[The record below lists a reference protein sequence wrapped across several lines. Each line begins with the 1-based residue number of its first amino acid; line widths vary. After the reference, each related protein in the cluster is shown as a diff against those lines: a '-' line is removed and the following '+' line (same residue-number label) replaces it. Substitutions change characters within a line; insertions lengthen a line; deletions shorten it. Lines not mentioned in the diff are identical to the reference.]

1 MANCPLCKSK
11 LKIVTKKEDK
21 SLAFI
26 RCENQKTEKKGVEF
40 VEVGSCKFKINF
52 KTKLYKI
59 DKNEMKNLLDGKD
72 ITIKDGNILKLDLSN
87 EMFTKID
94 FVDKYEEDDF

>member
-11 LKIVTKKEDK
+11 LKIVTKKE
-21 SLAFI
+21 SGELAYI
-26 RCENQKTEKKGVEF
+26 KCENQKTEKKGSEF
-40 VEVGSCKFKINF
+40 VDVGSCKFKINF

-59 DKNEMKNLLDGKD
+59 DKSEMKNLLDGQK
-72 ITIKDGNILKLDLSN
+72 ITINDGNILQLDLQN
-87 EMFTKID
+87 EMFTKIE